1 MIDYVLQETKEEK
14 LVYISNSMG
23 TIMGFAAFST
33 QPELEAKVKLFVA
46 FAPVARLG
54 NLQGALRPISEILFN
69 RLTVV
74 SWIMHIQ
81 L

>member
-14 LVYISNSMG
+14 LVYIGISMG
-23 TIMGFAAFST
+23 TTMGFAAFST
-33 QPELEAKVKLFVA
+33 QPELEAKVKLFIA

-54 NLQGALRPISEILFN
+54 NIQGGLRIMAEILFN
-69 RLTVV
+69 RLSFV
-74 SWIMHIQ
+74 SWIVAT